1 MKWLRRFEWPNPQQL
16 KSTALVVL
24 LIGTLSIVG
33 WVSLDKLFTIQKRQS
48 LTQDAIGL
56 ERQVSELRSQYL
68 QARPDALDTHLQ
80 LAEQRLLHNFTHL
93 AQWAQTL
100 QTDGKQWNLLIQ
112 YRILNTERTTAPIQG
127 VTLVPLE
134 IQVNSQGH
142 TNAYRSY
149 LQFLKSLTR
158 SGPRVDIQN
167 VTVMGDGQQATHLTI
182 GLSVWMKISDS
193 VEL

>member
-1 MKWLRRFEWPNPQQL
+1 MKWLRRFEWPTPQQL
-16 KSTALVVL
+16 RSTSLVML

-33 WVSLDKLFTIQKRQS
+33 WVSLDKLFAIQKRQS

-56 ERQVSELRSQYL
+56 EQQVSELRSQYL
-68 QARPDALDTHLQ
+68 QARPEALDTHLQ

-100 QTDGKQWNLLIQ
+100 QTDGNQWNLLIQ
-112 YRILNTERTTAPIQG
+112 YRILSTERTTAPIQG

-134 IQVNSQGH
+134 IQVNSQGNP
-142 TNAYRSY
+142 NAYRSY
-149 LQFLKSLTR
+149 LQFLKALTR

-167 VTVMGDGQQATHLTI
+167 VTVMGDGQQATHLNI

>member
-16 KSTALVVL
+16 RSTALVML

-33 WVSLDKLFTIQKRQS
+33 WVSLDKLFAIQKRQS

-56 ERQVSELRSQYL
+56 EQQVSELRSQYL
-68 QARPDALDTHLQ
+68 QARPEALATHLQ
-80 LAEQRLLHNFTHL
+80 LAEQRLLQNFTHL

-100 QTDGKQWNLLIQ
+100 QTDGNQWNLLIQ
-112 YRILNTERTTAPIQG
+112 YRILSTERTTAPIQG

-134 IQVNSQGH
+134 IQVNSEGNH
-142 TNAYRSY
+142 NAYRSY
-149 LQFLKSLTR
+149 LQFLKALTR

-182 GLSVWMKISDS
+182 GLSVWMKINDS

>member
-1 MKWLRRFEWPNPQQL
+1 MKWHPRVEWPNPQQL

-48 LTQDAIGL
+48 LTQDTIGL
-56 ERQVSELRSQYL
+56 EHQVSDLRSQYL
-68 QARPDALDTHLQ
+68 QARPDAIDTHLQ

-100 QTDGKQWNLLIQ
+100 QTDGKQRNLLIQ
-112 YRILNTERTTAPIQG
+112 YRILSTDRTTAPIQG

-134 IQVNSQGH
+134 IQVNPQGNPH
-142 TNAYRSY
+142 AYRSY
-149 LQFLKSLTR
+149 LQFLKALTR

-167 VTVMGDGQQATHLTI
+167 VTVMGDGQQATHLII
-182 GLSVWMKISDS
+182 GLSVWMKTNDS

>member
-1 MKWLRRFEWPNPQQL
+1 MKWLCRFEWPNPQQL
-16 KSTALVVL
+16 KSTTLVVL

-48 LTQDAIGL
+48 LTQDAISL
-56 ERQVSELRSQYL
+56 EQQVWDLRSQYL
-68 QARPDALDTHLQ
+68 QARPDAIDTHLQ

-100 QTDGKQWNLLIQ
+100 QTDGKQRNLLIQ
-112 YRILNTERTTAPIQG
+112 YRILSTDSTTAPIQG

-134 IQVNSQGH
+134 IQVNPQGNPH
-142 TNAYRSY
+142 AYRSY
-149 LQFLKSLTR
+149 LQFLKALTR

-167 VTVMGDGQQATHLTI
+167 VTVMGDGQQATHLII
-182 GLSVWMKISDS
+182 GLSVWMKTNDS

>member
-1 MKWLRRFEWPNPQQL
+1 MKWLRRFEWLNPQQL
-16 KSTALVVL
+16 RSTALVML

-33 WVSLDKLFTIQKRQS
+33 WVSLDKLFAIQKRQS

-56 ERQVSELRSQYL
+56 EQQVSELRSQYL
-68 QARPDALDTHLQ
+68 QARPEALDTHLQ
-80 LAEQRLLHNFTHL
+80 LAEQRLLQNFTHL
-93 AQWAQTL
+93 AQWAQML
-100 QTDGKQWNLLIQ
+100 QTDGKKRNLLIQ
-112 YRILNTERTTAPIQG
+112 YRILSTERTTAPIQG

-134 IQVNSQGH
+134 IQVNSQGNPH
-142 TNAYRSY
+142 AYRSY
-149 LQFLKSLTR
+149 LQFLKALTR

-182 GLSVWMKISDS
+182 GLSVWMKTNDS

>member
-1 MKWLRRFEWPNPQQL
+1 MKWFRRFEWPNPQQI
-16 KSTALVVL
+16 KSTVLLGL

-33 WVSLDKLFTIQKRQS
+33 WVSLDKLLTIQKRQS

-56 ERQVSELRSQYL
+56 EQQVSELRSQYL
-68 QARPDALDTHLQ
+68 QARPDALDTHFQ

-100 QTDGKQWNLLIQ
+100 QTDGKRWSLLIQ
-112 YRILNTERTTAPIQG
+112 YRILSTDRATSPIQG

-134 IQVNSQGH
+134 IQVTSQGNPH
-142 TNAYRSY
+142 AYGSY
-149 LQFLKSLTR
+149 LQFLKALTR
-158 SGPRVDIQN
+158 SGPRVDIQK
-167 VTVMGDGQQATHLTI
+167 VTVLGDGQQATHFTI
-182 GLSVWMKISDS
+182 GLSVWMKTNDS

>member
-1 MKWLRRFEWPNPQQL
+1 MKWLRRFEWPNPQQF
-16 KSTALVVL
+16 KSTGLVML

-33 WVSLDKLFTIQKRQS
+33 WVSLDKIFTIQKRQS

-56 ERQVSELRSQYL
+56 EQEVSELRSQYL
-68 QARPDALDTHLQ
+68 QARPDALGTHLQ

-100 QTDGKQWNLLIQ
+100 QTHGKQWNLLIQ
-112 YRILNTERTTAPIQG
+112 YRILSTDHTISPIQG

-142 TNAYRSY
+142 PNAYRSY

-158 SGPRVDIQN
+158 SGPKVDIQN

-182 GLSVWMKISDS
+182 GLSVWMKTNDS

>member
-1 MKWLRRFEWPNPQQL
+1 MKWLPRFEWPNPQQL
-16 KSTALVVL
+16 KSTTLVVL

-56 ERQVSELRSQYL
+56 EQQVSELRSQYL

-80 LAEQRLLHNFTHL
+80 LAEQRLLHSFTHL

-100 QTDGKQWNLLIQ
+100 QIDGKQWNLLIQ
-112 YRILNTERTTAPIQG
+112 YRILSTERTTSPIQG

-134 IQVNSQGH
+134 IQVNSQG
-142 TNAYRSY
+142 TPNAYRSY
-149 LQFLKSLTR
+149 LQFLKALTR

-182 GLSVWMKISDS
+182 GLSVWMKINDS

>member
-1 MKWLRRFEWPNPQQL
+1 MKRLRRFEWPNPQQV

-33 WVSLDKLFTIQKRQS
+33 WVSLDKLLTIQKRQS

-56 ERQVSELRSQYL
+56 EQQVSELRSQYF
-68 QARPDALDTHLQ
+68 QARPDALDIHLQ

-100 QTDGKQWNLLIQ
+100 QSEGKQWNLLIQ
-112 YRILNTERTTAPIQG
+112 YRILSTERTTSPIQG

-134 IQVNSQGH
+134 IQVNSQGTPH
-142 TNAYRSY
+142 AYRSY
-149 LQFLKSLTR
+149 LQFLKALTR

-182 GLSVWMKISDS
+182 GLSVWMKTNDS

>member
-1 MKWLRRFEWPNPQQL
+1 MKRLRRLEWPNPQQL
-16 KSTALVVL
+16 KSTGLVVL

-48 LTQDAIGL
+48 LTQDTIGL
-56 ERQVSELRSQYL
+56 EQQVSELRSQYL
-68 QARPDALDTHLQ
+68 QAHPDALDTHLQ
-80 LAEQRLLHNFTHL
+80 IAEQRLLHNFTHL
-93 AQWAQTL
+93 AQWAQGL
-100 QTDGKQWNLLIQ
+100 QADGKQWDLLMQ
-112 YRILNTERTTAPIQG
+112 YRILNTDRTASPIQG

-134 IQVNSQGH
+134 IQVNPQG
-142 TNAYRSY
+142 TPNAYRSY
-149 LQFLKSLTR
+149 LQFMKALTR

-182 GLSVWMKISDS
+182 GLSVWMKTNDS

>member
-16 KSTALVVL
+16 KDTALVVL
-24 LIGTLSIVG
+24 LIGTLSILG
-33 WVSLDKLFTIQKRQS
+33 WVSLDKLLTIQKRQS

-56 ERQVSELRSQYL
+56 EQQVSELRSQYL

-100 QTDGKQWNLLIQ
+100 QSEGKQWNLLIQ
-112 YRILNTERTTAPIQG
+112 YRILSTERTTSPIQG

-134 IQVNSQGH
+134 IQVNSQGTPH
-142 TNAYRSY
+142 AYRSY
-149 LQFLKSLTR
+149 LQFLKALTR

-182 GLSVWMKISDS
+182 GLSVWMKTNDS